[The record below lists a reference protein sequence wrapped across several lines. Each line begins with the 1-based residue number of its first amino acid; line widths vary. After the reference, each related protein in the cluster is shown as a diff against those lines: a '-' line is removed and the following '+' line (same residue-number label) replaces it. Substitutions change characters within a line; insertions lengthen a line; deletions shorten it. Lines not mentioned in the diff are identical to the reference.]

1 MERISNSEKKIFEQE
16 KTKMATNKYAIPV
29 VFFVEVEYDELP
41 KNPLIE
47 QQNIQKS
54 FVEQLGYVV
63 GDFDFIY
70 DSISERISGVVNSIQ
85 VQKQ

>member
-1 MERISNSEKKIFEQE
+1 
-16 KTKMATNKYAIPV
+16 MATNKYAIPV
-29 VFFVEVEYDELP
+29 VFFVEVEYEDELP

-54 FVEQLGYVV
+54 FVEQLNYVI